1 MESAEFIDRKKCISC
16 ESDNIIALSSGLFNK
31 GASNEFISN
40 DPWGEDP
47 APFLKN
53 KQWRYVKCSD
63 CDQAFHQFILAP
75 EWNGAAFFKMDDP
88 RSTKFYKNLLTYR
101 RFFLLS
107 IPSPT
112 LGPT

>member
-16 ESDNIIALSSGLFNK
+16 ESDNIIALFSGLFNE
-31 GASNEFISN
+31 GASHEFISN

-63 CDQAFHQFILAP
+63 CDQAFHQFTPAP
-75 EWNGAAFFKMDDP
+75 EWNE
-88 RSTKFYKNLLTYR
+88 R
-101 RFFLLS
+101 RFS
-107 IPSPT
+107 KWMITGNRTPVS
-112 LGPT
+112 GVRGEGN